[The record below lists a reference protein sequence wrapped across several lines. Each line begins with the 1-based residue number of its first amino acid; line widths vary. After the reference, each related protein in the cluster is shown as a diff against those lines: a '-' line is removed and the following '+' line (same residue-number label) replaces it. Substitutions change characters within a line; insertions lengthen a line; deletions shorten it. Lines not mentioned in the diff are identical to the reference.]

1 MSDKLYIG
9 LSAASFTGGD
19 PLEPIS
25 RVTVWY
31 DDEHA
36 FTAGDDTGR
45 TMELDCPWATQA
57 MADNLLSSLKGYV
70 YKPFTA
76 GDALLDPAAELGD
89 GVTVA
94 GTYSVLAQMDTTLD
108 GLGAASIGAPGEDEI
123 DHEYPYHSPQ
133 AREMARKVT
142 LGQSYYGAKIT
153 RQNGLEIVKTGA
165 DSSQKSRVVLNS
177 DTLAFYNDD
186 GQAALYFDT
195 ATGRYMFRGDIN
207 MQGGSIF
214 WGDSFPYKSQFASSQ
229 DGPWHSTQQEGDK
242 YRRDTYDGGKTW
254 GDPYQFV
261 GTDGRNG
268 VNGSDASVTF
278 SNVMHALQLAA
289 ANQTT
294 FITADELGAPTI
306 YGAKIYG
313 AEIYAGGVGQKGGQ
327 IIGLTDTGMTVYDGG
342 GERVLRI
349 FSDSG
354 MANLVTGYNTL
365 RLNCP
370 YMSIEATTA
379 LSFHGQIVSFNDVD
393 EVTGLHLRFS

>member
-1 MSDKLYIG
+1 MSDTLNIG
-9 LSAASFTGGD
+9 LSAASFDGGD

-57 MADNLLSSLKGYV
+57 MADNLLASLKGYV
-70 YKPFTA
+70 YKPFSA

-89 GVTVA
+89 GVSIA
-94 GTYSVLAQMDTTLD
+94 GTYSVLAQINTTHDLLD
-108 GLGAASIGAPGEDEI
+108 ASDIGAPGEAEL
-123 DHEYPYHSPQ
+123 DHEYPYLSPQ
-133 AREMARKVT
+133 DREMARKVT
-142 LGQSYYGAKIT
+142 LGQSYYGTTIT
-153 RQNGLEIVKTGA
+153 RRNGLEIVKTGA
-165 DSSQKSRVVLNS
+165 DGSKKSRVVLNS

-214 WGDSFPYKSQFASSQ
+214 WGDSFPYKSQFAASP
-229 DGPWHSTQQEGDK
+229 DGPWHSTQQEGDT

-254 GDPYQFV
+254 GEPYQFV
-261 GTDGRNG
+261 GKDGT
-268 VNGSDASVTF
+268 NGSDASVTF
-278 SNVMHALQLAA
+278 SSVLGALQLAA
-289 ANQTT
+289 ASKTT

-313 AEIYAGGVGQKGGQ
+313 AEIYAGGVNQKGGQ
-327 IIGLTDTGMTVYDGG
+327 IIGLTDTGMAVYDGSG
-342 GERVLRI
+342 GQVLRI
-349 FSDSG
+349 FSEDG
-354 MANLVTGYNTL
+354 KANLVTGFNTL
-365 RLNCP
+365 RFNCP
-370 YMSIEATTA
+370 YMSIETTTSLA
-379 LSFHGQIVSFNDVD
+379 FHGQVVSFNDVD
-393 EVTGLHLRFS
+393 EVTGLYLRFS

>member
-1 MSDKLYIG
+1 MSDTLNIG
-9 LSAASFTGGD
+9 LSAASFDGGD

-57 MADNLLSSLKGYV
+57 MADNLLASLMGYV
-70 YKPFTA
+70 YKPFSA

-89 GVTVA
+89 GVSIA
-94 GTYSVLAQMDTTLD
+94 GTYSVLAQINTTHDLLD
-108 GLGAASIGAPGEDEI
+108 AADIGAPGEAEL
-123 DHEYPYHSPQ
+123 DHEYPYLSPQ
-133 AREMARKVT
+133 DREMARKVT
-142 LGQSYYGAKIT
+142 LGQSYYGTTIT
-153 RQNGLEIVKTGA
+153 RRNGLEIVKTGA
-165 DSSQKSRVVLNS
+165 DGSKKSRVVLNS

-186 GQAALYFDT
+186 GQAALYFDA

-214 WGDSFPYKSQFASSQ
+214 WGDNFPYKSQFAASP

-254 GDPYQFV
+254 GEPYQFV
-261 GTDGRNG
+261 GTDGT
-268 VNGSDASVTF
+268 NGSDASVTF
-278 SNVMHALQLAA
+278 SSVLGALQLAA
-289 ANQTT
+289 ASKTT

-313 AEIYAGGVGQKGGQ
+313 AEIYAGGVDQKGGQ
-327 IIGLTDTGMTVYDGG
+327 IIGLTDTGMAVYDGSG
-342 GERVLRI
+342 GQVLRI
-349 FSDSG
+349 FSEDG
-354 MANLVTGYNTL
+354 KANLVTGFNTL
-365 RLNCP
+365 RFNCP
-370 YMSIEATTA
+370 YMSIEATTSLA
-379 LSFHGQIVSFNDVD
+379 FHGQVVSFNDVD
-393 EVTGLHLRFS
+393 EVTGLYLRFT

>member
-1 MSDKLYIG
+1 MSDTINIG
-9 LSAASFTGGD
+9 LSAASFDGGD

-57 MADNLLSSLKGYV
+57 MADNLLASLKGYV
-70 YKPFTA
+70 YKPFSA

-89 GVTVA
+89 GVSIA
-94 GTYSVLAQMDTTLD
+94 GTYSVLAQINTTHDLLD
-108 GLGAASIGAPGEDEI
+108 ASDIGAPGEAEL
-123 DHEYPYHSPQ
+123 DHEYPYLSPQ
-133 AREMARKVT
+133 DREMARKVT
-142 LGQSYYGAKIT
+142 LGQSYYGTTIT
-153 RQNGLEIVKTGA
+153 RRNGLEIVKTGA
-165 DSSQKSRVVLNS
+165 DGSKKSRVVLNS

-214 WGDSFPYKSQFASSQ
+214 WGDSFPYKSQFAASP
-229 DGPWHSTQQEGDK
+229 DGPWHSTQQEGDT

-254 GDPYQFV
+254 GEPYQFV
-261 GTDGRNG
+261 GKDGT
-268 VNGSDASVTF
+268 NGSDASVTF
-278 SNVMHALQLAA
+278 SSVLGALQLAA
-289 ANQTT
+289 ASKTT

-313 AEIYAGGVGQKGGQ
+313 AEIYAGGVNQKGGQ
-327 IIGLTDTGMTVYDGG
+327 IIGLTDTGMAVYDGSG
-342 GERVLRI
+342 GQVLRI
-349 FSDSG
+349 FSEDG
-354 MANLVTGYNTL
+354 KANLVTGFNTL
-365 RLNCP
+365 RFNCP
-370 YMSIEATTA
+370 YMSIEATTSLA
-379 LSFHGQIVSFNDVD
+379 FHGQVVSFNDVD
-393 EVTGLHLRFS
+393 EVTGLYLRFS

>member
-1 MSDKLYIG
+1 MSDTLNIG
-9 LSAASFTGGD
+9 LSAASFDGGD

-57 MADNLLSSLKGYV
+57 MADNLLASLKGYV
-70 YKPFTA
+70 YKPFSA

-89 GVTVA
+89 GVSIA
-94 GTYSVLAQMDTTLD
+94 GTYSVLAQIKRTHDLLD
-108 GLGAASIGAPGEDEI
+108 AADIGAPGEAEL
-123 DHEYPYHSPQ
+123 DHEYPYLSPQ
-133 AREMARKVT
+133 DREMARKVT
-142 LGQSYYGAKIT
+142 LGQSYYGTTIT
-153 RQNGLEIVKTGA
+153 RRNGLEIVKTGA
-165 DSSQKSRVVLNS
+165 DGSKKSRVVLNS

-186 GQAALYFDT
+186 GQAALYFDA

-214 WGDSFPYKSQFASSQ
+214 WGDSFPYKSQFAASP

-254 GDPYQFV
+254 GEPYQFV
-261 GTDGRNG
+261 GKDGTD
-268 VNGSDASVTF
+268 GSDASVTF
-278 SNVMHALQLAA
+278 SSVLGALQLAA
-289 ANQTT
+289 ASKTT

-313 AEIYAGGVGQKGGQ
+313 AEIYAGGVNQKGGQ
-327 IIGLTDTGMTVYDGG
+327 IIGLTDTGMAVYDGSG
-342 GERVLRI
+342 GQVLRI
-349 FSDSG
+349 FSEDG
-354 MANLVTGYNTL
+354 KANLVTGFNTL
-365 RLNCP
+365 RFNCP
-370 YMSIEATTA
+370 YMSIEATTSLA
-379 LSFHGQIVSFNDVD
+379 FHGQVVSFNDVD
-393 EVTGLHLRFS
+393 EVTGLYLRFS

>member
-1 MSDKLYIG
+1 MSDTLNIG
-9 LSAASFTGGD
+9 LSSASFDGGD

-57 MADNLLSSLKGYV
+57 MADNLLASLKGYV
-70 YKPFTA
+70 YKPFSA

-89 GVTVA
+89 GVSIA
-94 GTYSVLAQMDTTLD
+94 GTYSVLAQINTTHDLLD
-108 GLGAASIGAPGEDEI
+108 ASDIGAPGEAEL
-123 DHEYPYHSPQ
+123 DHEYPYLSPQ
-133 AREMARKVT
+133 DREMARKVT
-142 LGQSYYGAKIT
+142 LGQSYYGTTIT
-153 RQNGLEIVKTGA
+153 RRNGLEIVKTGA
-165 DSSQKSRVVLNS
+165 DGSKKSRVVLNS

-214 WGDSFPYKSQFASSQ
+214 WGDSFPYKSQFAASP
-229 DGPWHSTQQEGDK
+229 DGPWHSTQQEGDT

-254 GDPYQFV
+254 GEPYQFV
-261 GTDGRNG
+261 GKDGT
-268 VNGSDASVTF
+268 NGSDASVTF
-278 SNVMHALQLAA
+278 SSVLGALQLAA
-289 ANQTT
+289 ASKTT

-313 AEIYAGGVGQKGGQ
+313 AEIYAGGVNQKGGQ
-327 IIGLTDTGMTVYDGG
+327 IIGLTDTGMAVYDGSG
-342 GERVLRI
+342 GQVLRI
-349 FSDSG
+349 FSEDG
-354 MANLVTGYNTL
+354 KANLVTGFNTL
-365 RLNCP
+365 RFNCP
-370 YMSIEATTA
+370 YMSIEATTSLA
-379 LSFHGQIVSFNDVD
+379 FHGQVVSFNDVD
-393 EVTGLHLRFS
+393 EVTGLYLRFS